1 MNVIRPG
8 MPWLIGTSASIHALI
23 CQVVGHWPG
32 VEPLLR
38 VPENEQDYDLLVVG
52 LVELKG
58 IIGKQEAHPLSGLVA
73 VIEVLMAHYEGEAK
87 LRS

>member
-1 MNVIRPG
+1 VNVIRPG
-8 MPWLIGTSASIHALI
+8 MPWLIGTSASIHALM
-23 CQVVGHWPG
+23 CQVVGHWPA
-32 VEPLLR
+32 VEALLR

-73 VIEVLMAHYEGEAK
+73 VIEVLMAHYERETK
-87 LRS
+87 FRR